1 MNEHSLL
8 FRYAEST
15 ADNIEL
21 ILDYLNSQPG
31 RAPVTKHDAIRY
43 AIAMTAL
50 HIANER
56 EGELTD

>member
-1 MNEHSLL
+1 MNEYSLL

-21 ILDYLNSQPG
+21 ILDYLNDQPG
-31 RAPVTKHDAIRY
+31 RNPATKHDALRY
-43 AIAMTAL
+43 ALSMTAL

>member
-1 MNEHSLL
+1 MNEYSLL
-8 FRYAEST
+8 FRYNEAT
-15 ADNIEL
+15 NDNL
-21 ILDYLNSQPG
+21 GVILDYLNDQPG